1 MSAKVAAGIRARE
14 AAKHA
19 KRDLKVQTTKL
30 AKISGKVAANRAA
43 IAAKVEQRVD
53 EIAEDEFSGE
63 LPE

>member
-14 AAKHA
+14 AARHPKP
-19 KRDLKVQTTKL
+19 V
-30 AKISGKVAANRAA
+30 VAPKPSRSARQRAIEIEIDRA
-43 IAAKVEQRVD
+43 PDRVFVNEPD

>member
-14 AAKHA
+14 AARHPKPVVQKPA
-19 KRDLKVQTTKL
+19 KAEKPR
-30 AKISGKVAANRAA
+30 
-43 IAAKVEQRVD
+43 KVERPVD

>member
-14 AAKHA
+14 AARHPKPDIGPKPKRSA
-19 KRDLKVQTTKL
+19 K
-30 AKISGKVAANRAA
+30 ARA
-43 IAAKVEQRVD
+43 IDIEVEREPDRRFVND

>member
-14 AAKHA
+14 AARHPKPVVVH
-19 KRDLKVQTTKL
+19 LKTTIKSTTK
-30 AKISGKVAANRAA
+30 IVEPS
-43 IAAKVEQRVD
+43 KVEPRVD